1 MPRIENGV
9 IVTDASS
16 TLPADNGKL
25 NLCGYSVPL
34 WGVVAG
40 IVVAS
45 LIGGVQ
51 GGLVATGVVGVV
63 YCTSQPSN
71 PQNTSQV
78 KSFYNLPPH

>member
-16 TLPADNGKL
+16 TMTAENGKL
-25 NLCGYSVPL
+25 NLCGYSLPL
-34 WGVVAG
+34 WSVAAA
-40 IVVAS
+40 IVVVS

-51 GGLVATGVVGVV
+51 AGLVATGVVGVV

-78 KSFYNLPPH
+78 TVIHLST